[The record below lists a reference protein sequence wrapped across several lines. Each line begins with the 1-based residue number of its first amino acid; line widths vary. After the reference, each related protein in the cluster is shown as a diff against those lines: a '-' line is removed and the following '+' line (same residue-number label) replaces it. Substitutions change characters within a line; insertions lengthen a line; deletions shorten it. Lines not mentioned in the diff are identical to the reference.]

1 MLTYDLNKSGKL
13 PKYDYLYQCIRDDII
28 SGKIKSNE
36 QLPSKRAL
44 ANHLSIGLITVANAY
59 EQLITEGYIVAKE
72 RVGYFVQELPEDFIK
87 KNQEKNEV
95 TKEEPEHEYFADFMA
110 NRISLKLFP
119 ISIWNQMLRQTL
131 YDNSDTLFKTIP
143 YNGIYELREAI
154 ADYLH
159 KNRGMTVSPSQVII
173 GAGTE
178 YLYSRLIQLF
188 GRKSTFGFEESSF
201 DKLSTICT
209 AYGNPYNFIPIDESG
224 LIVDELKKSAT
235 DIVHVSPSNHFPT
248 GIVMPIK
255 RRLELMEWAYE
266 SDNRYIIED
275 DYDSEFRYKGKYIAP
290 IYTEDVNNKV
300 IYMNTFSKTMVPS
313 LRISYMVLPVDILER
328 YKETMSFYSCTVSS
342 FEQYAL
348 ARFIS
353 GGYFERHINRIK
365 NYYKKLRVQ
374 IINAIRESSIGEISE
389 IVEHHSGTHFLL
401 KVKTDLSEEEINEKC
416 LENDLHILTYADYI
430 KDDTDSDKSMTLVI
444 NYAGINP
451 ERIDDVIKRIERVF
465 E

>member
-87 KNQEKNEV
+87 KKQEKNEV

-119 ISIWNQMLRQTL
+119 ISIWNQMLRQAL

-201 DKLSTICT
+201 DKLSTMCT

-416 LENDLHILTYADYI
+416 LENDLHILTYVDYI

>member
-87 KNQEKNEV
+87 KNQGKNEV

-119 ISIWNQMLRQTL
+119 ISIWNQMLRQAL

>member
-44 ANHLSIGLITVANAY
+44 ANPLSIGLITVANAY

-119 ISIWNQMLRQTL
+119 ISIWNQMLRQAL

>member
-36 QLPSKRAL
+36 QLPSQRAL

-119 ISIWNQMLRQTL
+119 ISIWNQMLRQAL

>member
-87 KNQEKNEV
+87 KNQKKNEV

-119 ISIWNQMLRQTL
+119 ISIWNQMLRQAL

-451 ERIDDVIKRIERVF
+451 ERINDVIKRIERVF

>member
-1 MLTYDLNKSGKL
+1 MLTYDLIKSGKL

-119 ISIWNQMLRQTL
+119 ISIWNQMLRQAL

>member
-72 RVGYFVQELPEDFIK
+72 RVGYFVQELPEDIIK
-87 KNQEKNEV
+87 KNQEKNEE

-119 ISIWNQMLRQTL
+119 ISIWNQMLRQAL

-374 IINAIRESSIGEISE
+374 IINAIRESSIGKISE

>member
-36 QLPSKRAL
+36 QLPSKRTL

-59 EQLITEGYIVAKE
+59 EQLLTEGYIVAKE
-72 RVGYFVQELPEDFIK
+72 RVGYFVQELPDEYIK
-87 KNQEKNEV
+87 RTQEKAV
-95 TKEEPEHEYFADFMA
+95 MAKEEPEHEYFADFKA

-119 ISIWNQMLRQTL
+119 VSIWNQMLRQAL

-143 YNGIYELREAI
+143 YNGIFELREAI

-159 KNRGMTVSPSQVII
+159 KNRGMSVSPSQIII

-201 DKLSTICT
+201 DKLSTICK

-224 LIVDELKKSAT
+224 LIVDALKKSAT

-255 RRLELMEWAYE
+255 RRLELMEWADE

-275 DYDSEFRYKGKYIAP
+275 DYDSEFRYRGKYIAP
-290 IYTEDVNNKV
+290 IYTEDRNNKV

-313 LRISYMVLPVDILER
+313 LRISYMVLPVNILER

-374 IINAIRESSIGEISE
+374 IINAIKESSIGKISE
-389 IVEHHSGTHFLL
+389 IIEYNSGTHFLL
-401 KVKTDLSEEEINEKC
+401 RVKTPMSEEEINKKS
-416 LENDLHILTYADYI
+416 LENDLHIMTYADYI
-430 KDDTDSDKSMTLVI
+430 KDKKESEKSMTLVI
-444 NYAGINP
+444 NYAGIDP
-451 ERIDDVIKRIERVF
+451 EKIDDVIKRIERVF
-465 E
+465 Q

>member
-119 ISIWNQMLRQTL
+119 ISIWNQMLRQAL

-275 DYDSEFRYKGKYIAP
+275 DYDSEFRYKGKP
-290 IYTEDVNNKV
+290 IPALQGFDKNERV
-300 IYMNTFSKTMVPS
+300 IYIGTFSKSIAPS
-313 LRISYMVLPVDILER
+313 IRISYMALPKKLMRYYQSRYPFAVTISKVDQKIVELFLRNGHYERHLNRMRRLYKNKHDWILRWVKEEMSEICSCFGEHAGIHLLLRFHNGISEDEAVER
-328 YKETMSFYSCTVSS
+328 AKSAGIRVYGLSEFFVQEKKETEAVVLIG
-342 FEQYAL
+342 YATL
-348 ARFIS
+348 
-353 GGYFERHINRIK
+353 
-365 NYYKKLRVQ
+365 
-374 IINAIRESSIGEISE
+374 
-389 IVEHHSGTHFLL
+389 T
-401 KVKTDLSEEEINEKC
+401 EEEIKEA
-416 LENDLHILTYADYI
+416 LQIL
-430 KDDTDSDKSMTLVI
+430 S
-444 NYAGINP
+444 
-451 ERIDDVIKRIERVF
+451 RIWKKEY
-465 E
+465 

>member
-110 NRISLKLFP
+110 NRISLKLFT
-119 ISIWNQMLRQTL
+119 ISIWNQMLRQAL

>member
-28 SGKIKSNE
+28 SEKIKSNE

-72 RVGYFVQELPEDFIK
+72 RVGYFVQGLPEDFIK

-110 NRISLKLFP
+110 NRISLKLYP
-119 ISIWNQMLRQTL
+119 ISIWNQMLRQAL

-188 GRKSTFGFEESSF
+188 GRKSTFGFEESGF

-374 IINAIRESSIGEISE
+374 IINAIRESSIGKISE

>member
-119 ISIWNQMLRQTL
+119 ISIWNQMLRQAL

-178 YLYSRLIQLF
+178 YSIQSSYS
-188 GRKSTFGFEESSF
+188 
-201 DKLSTICT
+201 
-209 AYGNPYNFIPIDESG
+209 
-224 LIVDELKKSAT
+224 V
-235 DIVHVSPSNHFPT
+235 V
-248 GIVMPIK
+248 
-255 RRLELMEWAYE
+255 W
-266 SDNRYIIED
+266 
-275 DYDSEFRYKGKYIAP
+275 
-290 IYTEDVNNKV
+290 
-300 IYMNTFSKTMVPS
+300 
-313 LRISYMVLPVDILER
+313 
-328 YKETMSFYSCTVSS
+328 
-342 FEQYAL
+342 
-348 ARFIS
+348 
-353 GGYFERHINRIK
+353 
-365 NYYKKLRVQ
+365 
-374 IINAIRESSIGEISE
+374 
-389 IVEHHSGTHFLL
+389 
-401 KVKTDLSEEEINEKC
+401 
-416 LENDLHILTYADYI
+416 
-430 KDDTDSDKSMTLVI
+430 
-444 NYAGINP
+444 
-451 ERIDDVIKRIERVF
+451 
-465 E
+465 

>member
-72 RVGYFVQELPEDFIK
+72 RVGYFVQGLPEDFIK

-119 ISIWNQMLRQTL
+119 ISIWNQMLRQAL

-374 IINAIRESSIGEISE
+374 IINAIRESSIGKISE

>member
-72 RVGYFVQELPEDFIK
+72 RVGYFVQELPEDIIK

-119 ISIWNQMLRQTL
+119 ISIWNQMLRQAL

-374 IINAIRESSIGEISE
+374 IINAIRESSIGKISE

>member
-1 MLTYDLNKSGKL
+1 MQGK
-13 PKYDYLYQCIRDDII
+13 PIPSIQSRDR
-28 SGKIKSNE
+28 SH
-36 QLPSKRAL
+36 R
-44 ANHLSIGLITVANAY
+44 
-59 EQLITEGYIVAKE
+59 
-72 RVGYFVQELPEDFIK
+72 
-87 KNQEKNEV
+87 
-95 TKEEPEHEYFADFMA
+95 
-110 NRISLKLFP
+110 
-119 ISIWNQMLRQTL
+119 
-131 YDNSDTLFKTIP
+131 
-143 YNGIYELREAI
+143 
-154 ADYLH
+154 
-159 KNRGMTVSPSQVII
+159 
-173 GAGTE
+173 
-178 YLYSRLIQLF
+178 
-188 GRKSTFGFEESSF
+188 
-201 DKLSTICT
+201 
-209 AYGNPYNFIPIDESG
+209 
-224 LIVDELKKSAT
+224 
-235 DIVHVSPSNHFPT
+235 
-248 GIVMPIK
+248 
-255 RRLELMEWAYE
+255 
-266 SDNRYIIED
+266 
-275 DYDSEFRYKGKYIAP
+275 
-290 IYTEDVNNKV
+290 V

-374 IINAIRESSIGEISE
+374 IINAIRESSIGKISE

>member
-119 ISIWNQMLRQTL
+119 ISIWNQMLRQAL

-224 LIVDELKKSAT
+224 LIVDELKNIAT

>member
-119 ISIWNQMLRQTL
+119 ISIWNQMLRQAL

-328 YKETMSFYSCTVSS
+328 YKKTMSFYSCTVSS

>member
-119 ISIWNQMLRQTL
+119 ISIWNQMLRQAL

-389 IVEHHSGTHFLL
+389 IVEYHSGTHFLL

>member
-72 RVGYFVQELPEDFIK
+72 RVGYFVQGLPEDFIK

-119 ISIWNQMLRQTL
+119 ISIWNQMLRQAL

-275 DYDSEFRYKGKYIAP
+275 DYDS
-290 IYTEDVNNKV
+290 
-300 IYMNTFSKTMVPS
+300 
-313 LRISYMVLPVDILER
+313 
-328 YKETMSFYSCTVSS
+328 
-342 FEQYAL
+342 
-348 ARFIS
+348 
-353 GGYFERHINRIK
+353 
-365 NYYKKLRVQ
+365 
-374 IINAIRESSIGEISE
+374 
-389 IVEHHSGTHFLL
+389 
-401 KVKTDLSEEEINEKC
+401 
-416 LENDLHILTYADYI
+416 
-430 KDDTDSDKSMTLVI
+430 
-444 NYAGINP
+444 
-451 ERIDDVIKRIERVF
+451 
-465 E
+465 